1 MKTKRVMILAFLFG
15 LLVNSSASSQE
26 QHPLSQKPET
36 ALSLWNSPV
45 VRTVLSNGIPVYFQ
59 RDVTSAVTYIQIL
72 IHGGKGDEPA
82 GQQGVSYLTTRLT
95 LEIPDQETLRRI
107 MGQSTQ
113 LLMISN
119 NDHSLITAASLSANL
134 EEAIKVISEILFH
147 PLINNIRIERNK
159 DLMDY
164 LRETEA
170 DDAVQT
176 AFVVQTQNLFGTSPY
191 AGSVYGTE
199 ESVKSLRKKD
209 IEDFFKGHFR
219 KGNLEFVVCSDLEA
233 AEVMDL
239 LEKHFDDVPEGEL
252 VEPVTTEPSPEFL
265 RSENIVSR
273 VNKDTLQSLV
283 SLAFSLPPASPE
295 TIAQSHLLACALG
308 KGFGSRMWP
317 LRAEQKLAYNINA
330 RLTPMKKAG
339 LLELYLETDAEKT
352 DSALDALKTIVQIL
366 FDEGMETDELE
377 MTRTFAK
384 ADFLRQNESKE
395 IRTRTLAFWLAL
407 GMDPDFLEGFFTVL
421 DAVTVEDMNVFIRT
435 YLKPDSAVSLIIGP
449 ESLQD
454 PSSAKK

>member
-1 MKTKRVMILAFLFG
+1 
-15 LLVNSSASSQE
+15 
-26 QHPLSQKPET
+26 
-36 ALSLWNSPV
+36 
-45 VRTVLSNGIPVYFQ
+45 
-59 RDVTSAVTYIQIL
+59 
-72 IHGGKGDEPA
+72 
-82 GQQGVSYLTTRLT
+82 
-95 LEIPDQETLRRI
+95 
-107 MGQSTQ
+107 
-113 LLMISN
+113 
-119 NDHSLITAASLSANL
+119 
-134 EEAIKVISEILFH
+134 
-147 PLINNIRIERNK
+147 
-159 DLMDY
+159 
-164 LRETEA
+164 
-170 DDAVQT
+170 
-176 AFVVQTQNLFGTSPY
+176 
-191 AGSVYGTE
+191 
-199 ESVKSLRKKD
+199 
-209 IEDFFKGHFR
+209 
-219 KGNLEFVVCSDLEA
+219 
-233 AEVMDL
+233 
-239 LEKHFDDVPEGEL
+239 
-252 VEPVTTEPSPEFL
+252 
-265 RSENIVSR
+265 
-273 VNKDTLQSLV
+273 
-283 SLAFSLPPASPE
+283 
-295 TIAQSHLLACALG
+295 ALG

-352 DSALDALKTIVQIL
+352 DSALDALKTVVQIL